1 MVVYA
6 SNDRIKRIRQR
17 YQNETPV
24 ISIERAKYYS
34 EKWFETEDSGL
45 SNGERVALSIKNV
58 YEKMTH
64 HVDPDDKIAGYWTE
78 SFLGIPIDIEKGAFN
93 KVFQTELKWSKM
105 FQFRIK
111 STLKS
116 FSYLIKKRNFRK
128 FIKNSKVLRSSGVTP
143 LNLGIKTM
151 NKRTINPFTITKKD
165 RKVLLKKLFPLWKDK
180 NIVDLLEDR
189 IPKSGLIEGDMLE
202 FTRGFPSNTSRQT
215 ILLSMCSTIA
225 VIQGHLILDFE
236 TVLEKGLL
244 GIQYEIKEA
253 LKEEQTLSEEE
264 KSFLKSIKIAVEGVI
279 IFAKRLADKIEETLK
294 LEQDPLKKEILE
306 NMLNNCR
313 RVPLNPAESFY
324 QAVQSVWT
332 LKTAVELV
340 HPVNLHCLGR
350 MDQIFYPFY
359 EKDMAKGLI
368 NRDEARVLLEELLL
382 KLMSQNIRPETNL
395 LSNFYHRFLG
405 STPVTIGGLRHDG
418 SDGTNDLTY
427 LFLEAT
433 LNAKAVTNVSLRL
446 HKNSPDKLLLAVTDV
461 LYNGS
466 SNISIYNDDIN
477 VDAMKNRG
485 FIEEDA
491 RNYCLMGCV
500 EMTCPG
506 KTGAMSA
513 NALLLCRL
521 LDVTMRN
528 GDSQTMMGKIR
539 NIGLKTGDPNSFET
553 FDEFLE
559 AFYIQ
564 AEKQIKIIVNIS
576 NLRDEIYAQYLP
588 APFISAFTYGCM
600 KNKRDVTRGGAKY
613 DLSGISFINSIA
625 NLTDSLY
632 VIKKLIFDEKIITFK
647 QLIEAIDTN
656 FVDFQELY
664 SKIMKLEGKW
674 GNGYREVDELAR
686 EITSHLFKKTYE
698 YENYRGG
705 PFVPYIISM
714 TTHTIDGRISI
725 ATPDGRK
732 AATPYAASCNPY
744 NVEKNG
750 ITNVLNSVAFLDYQH
765 ALGCAVNVKFHP
777 TAIGSKRENR
787 EKWIALLRSYFE
799 LGGAQI
805 QPTVVSAEM
814 LRDAQITP
822 EDFRDVIVKV
832 GGYSA
837 YFTELGIEV
846 QNEIIAR
853 TEH

>member
-1 MVVYA
+1 MVAYA
-6 SNDRIKRIRQR
+6 TNGRIKRIRQR
-17 YQNETPV
+17 CQDETPV

-45 SNGERVALSIKNV
+45 SHGERVALSMKNV
-58 YEKMTH
+58 YENMTH
-64 HVDPDDKIAGYWTE
+64 YVDPDDRIAGYWTE
-78 SFLGIPIDIEKGAFN
+78 NFLGIPIDIEKGVFN

-105 FQFRIK
+105 FKFRIK
-111 STLKS
+111 STLRS
-116 FSYLIKKRNFRK
+116 FSYLIKRRDFRNFMK
-128 FIKNSKVLRSSGVTP
+128 SSKILRSTGVTP
-143 LNLGIKTM
+143 LNLGVKTM
-151 NKRTINPFTITKKD
+151 NKRTINPFTIPKKN
-165 RKVLLKKLFPLWKDK
+165 RKILLKKLFPLWKGK
-180 NIVDLLEDR
+180 NIVDILEDR

-236 TVLEKGLL
+236 EVMKKGLL
-244 GIQYEIKEA
+244 SIKNEVEEA
-253 LKEEQTLSEEE
+253 LKEESMLSEQEQ
-264 KSFLKSIKIAVEGVI
+264 SFLQSIMIAIEGVVI
-279 IFAKRLADKIEETLK
+279 YAQRLANKIEEMCTS
-294 LEQDPLKKEILE
+294 EQDPLKKENYRAI
-306 NMLNNCR
+306 LNNCR
-313 RVPLNPAESFY
+313 KVPIYPAENFY
-324 QAVQSVWT
+324 EAVQSVWT

-350 MDQIFYPFY
+350 MDQLFYPY
-359 EKDMAKGLI
+359 YKKDIDDGCI
-368 NRDEARVLLEELLL
+368 TRDDARELLEELLL
-382 KLMSQNIRPETNL
+382 KLMTQNIRPETNL

-405 STPVTIGGLRHDG
+405 STPVTIGGLKPDG
-418 SDGTNDLTY
+418 SDGTNELTY
-427 LFLEAT
+427 VFLEA
-433 LNAKAVTNVSLRL
+433 AMRSKAVTNVSLRV
-446 HKNSPDKLLLAVTDV
+446 HENSPEKLLLTVADI

-466 SNISIYNDDIN
+466 SNISIYNDN
-477 VDAMKNRG
+477 VNVEAMKNRG
-485 FIEEDA
+485 FNEEDS

-539 NIGLKTGDPNSFET
+539 HIGVKTGDPDSFKT
-553 FDEFLE
+553 FEEFLE
-559 AFYIQ
+559 AFYVQ
-564 AEKQIKIIVNIS
+564 AEKQLNMIVNIS
-576 NLRDEIYAQYLP
+576 NLRDEIYAQNLP
-588 APFISAFTYGCM
+588 APFISAFM
-600 KNKRDVTRGGAKY
+600 KDCIENKRDVTRGGAKY

-632 VIKKLIFDEKIITFK
+632 SIKKLIFDEKIITFEK
-647 QLIEAIDTN
+647 LIEAIDN
-656 FVDFQELY
+656 NYVDSEKLY
-664 SKIMKLEGKW
+664 SKIMRLEGKW
-674 GNGYREVDELAR
+674 GNGYKEVDDLAR
-686 EITSHLFKKTYE
+686 EITTRLFKKTYE

-750 ITNVLNSVAFLDYQH
+750 ITNVLNSVAALDYEH
-765 ALGCAVNVKFHP
+765 VLGCAVNMKFHP

-787 EKWIALLRSYFE
+787 EKWISLLRSYFE
-799 LGGAQI
+799 LGGAQL
-805 QPTVVSAEM
+805 QPTVVSAKM
-814 LRDAQITP
+814 LSDAQITP